1 MEKITTTKARDSF
14 ADIISKIAFGK
25 ERIILTRNGREIA
38 AIISVEDLENLEEF
52 EDLADLEQARKAIAE
67 TGTHVDY
74 QNFRQKHNL

>member
-38 AIISVEDLENLEEF
+38 AIISVENLEEF
-52 EDLADLEQARKAIAE
+52 EDLADLEQARNAIAE